1 MNIYMVDCYSDCG
14 TYFEP
19 YLQEVIVIAPN
30 EEQASN
36 YAKEVY
42 RDEFVSNNFNVFLL
56 TEIGEG
62 LQIVNAHYDS
72 DY

>member
-1 MNIYMVDCYSDCG
+1 MVECYSDCG
-14 TYFEP
+14 TYFSS
-19 YLQEVIVIAPN
+19 YLQEVIVIARDK
-30 EEQASN
+30 EQALN

-42 RDEFVSNNFNVFLL
+42 RNEFVSKSFNVFLL

-62 LQIVNAHYDS
+62 LQIVNARYDS